1 VQRPANL
8 HGNEASVSLREGA
21 GGLAI
26 GFPAAIWVKT
36 NNPHREIPA
45 FGNLFDPRKTSFM
58 QIFASKGSETRHST
72 RGGDMRR
79 RDILESDLLSE
90 ILLLASG
97 IVLFVPLLLLLVAA
111 LT

>member
-1 VQRPANL
+1 
-8 HGNEASVSLREGA
+8 
-21 GGLAI
+21 
-26 GFPAAIWVKT
+26 
-36 NNPHREIPA
+36 
-45 FGNLFDPRKTSFM
+45 
-58 QIFASKGSETRHST
+58 
-72 RGGDMRR
+72 MRR